1 MKNGKGNTIGAQG
14 IYFTMLDVLAKQ
26 LNFTYDVAT
35 PTSMGRKSNQ
45 QYQEMAQLLQQG
57 EAFMSVTPF
66 VMTES
71 NLNKLALSE
80 AVDLQQYAILYKR
93 PEELSRITLFIRPY
107 SPFVSFFKF
116 LKLLAN
122 KKKII

>member
-1 MKNGKGNTIGAQG
+1 
-14 IYFTMLDVLAKQ
+14 
-26 LNFTYDVAT
+26 
-35 PTSMGRKSNQ
+35 MGPKSNQ
-45 QYQEMAQLLQQG
+45 QYQEMTQLLQQG

-107 SPFVSFFKF
+107 SPFVWLCTAIAIF
-116 LKLLAN
+116 LIGPIFMGNTKYELLLQDN
-122 KKKII
+122 RRL